1 MSQTESAADSPSAP
15 PAADS
20 PGTGVQPAERFA
32 AAQRYFAGD
41 PRSNRERM
49 LARDWY
55 VANDPDNARI
65 AARARRELGRYER
78 AFAEGEP
85 DAQAH
90 LRAAIPHLGAGAIL
104 LPPVRVDYGE
114 NIIVGEGS
122 FANYGL
128 TALDVATI
136 TIGVHCQ
143 FGPNV
148 QLLTPIH
155 PLEPT
160 PRRAGLESAD
170 PIVIGDNVWLGG
182 GVIVCPGVTIGDDCV
197 IGAGAVVTRDIPARS
212 LAVGSPAR
220 VIRTLDDSTFVPRR
234 RW

>member
-1 MSQTESAADSPSAP
+1 M
-15 PAADS
+15 
-20 PGTGVQPAERFA
+20 
-32 AAQRYFAGD
+32 
-41 PRSNRERM
+41 
-49 LARDWY
+49 
-55 VANDPDNARI
+55 
-65 AARARRELGRYER
+65 
-78 AFAEGEP
+78 
-85 DAQAH
+85 
-90 LRAAIPHLGAGAIL
+90 
-104 LPPVRVDYGE
+104 RVDYGE

-234 RW
+234 RS